1 MIEPEPAVMGLSFA
15 VQLRAASEPA
25 FDPAELGRRIGDY
38 LPVRGRSDVELCDEL
53 RLVQAFESM
62 LAGYKAELVI
72 ALAAQRPP
80 APGEAYG
87 GRWGPGEVQL
97 PETSEFFPDELG
109 HVLRCSR
116 TAATDLAET
125 STVLLTRLP
134 ATWGRLADG
143 LLDWPRARAI
153 AAELGWPAKDVPDEV
168 VSLVEAEVL
177 PRATELKI
185 RSLRELVRARLLAH
199 GVDLSEQRRKKAE
212 STANVTLEPGRDG
225 MAELRAAM
233 PLASAAA
240 CRDAVDRYARMLK
253 ADGDARP
260 IGVLRAEVLADL
272 ILRPWDTSR
281 PPVTAQLSITAP
293 IHTLRPGAKG
303 VAEVD
308 GAPITAGLLTEILAR
323 LDAVCPGG
331 LQAPAG
337 GSLHISLVD
346 PVSGRLRAVLTRA
359 ELQAL
364 VRRGCR
370 DHPDDQACACPVLD
384 RPDPVDKYRPSAA
397 QYRFVTTRDRTCR
410 WPGCTNRAV
419 WADLDHVVAHACGGT
434 TACENL
440 CCLCRRHHRIKTHAP
455 GWLFVMTEDGVFT
468 VTSPAG
474 ISRTTWPPGMRP
486 TSDDPPPF

>member
-1 MIEPEPAVMGLSFA
+1 MIEPEPAVMGLGFA

-25 FDPAELGRRIGDY
+25 YDPADLGRRIGEY
-38 LPVRGRSDVELCDEL
+38 LPVRGKSDVELCDEL

-62 LAGYKAELVI
+62 LAGYKAELVL
-72 ALAAQRPP
+72 ALAGQRPP
-80 APGEAYG
+80 QPGEAHG
-87 GRWGPGEVQL
+87 GRWGSGEVCL
-97 PETSEFFPDELG
+97 PETSEFFPDELAQ
-109 HVLRCSR
+109 VLRCSR

-153 AAELGWPAKDVPDEV
+153 AAELGWPAREVPDAV
-168 VSLVEAEVL
+168 LGLVEAEVL
-177 PRATELKI
+177 PRAMELKV

-199 GVDLSEQRRKKAE
+199 GVDLSEQRRKQAE
-212 STANVTLEPGRDG
+212 DTANVTVVPGRDG
-225 MAELRAAM
+225 MAELRVFLPVAR
-233 PLASAAA
+233 AAA
-240 CRDAVDRYARMLK
+240 CRDAADRYARMLK
-253 ADGDARP
+253 ADGDTRP
-260 IGVLRAEVLADL
+260 IGVLRALAVEDL

-281 PPVTAQLSITAP
+281 PPVTAQLTITAP
-293 IHTLRPGAKG
+293 IHSLRPGAKA

-308 GAPITAGLLTEILAR
+308 GAPITAGLLAEILEQ

-346 PVSGRLRAVLTRA
+346 PVSGKLRAVVTRA
-359 ELQAL
+359 ELEAL
-364 VRRGCR
+364 VKRGCR
-370 DHPDDQACACPVLD
+370 DHPGEPCECPVLD
-384 RPDPVDKYRPSAA
+384 RPPAVDRYRPSAA
-397 QYRFVTTRDRTCR
+397 QYRFVRTRDRTCR

-419 WADLDHVVAHACGGT
+419 WADLDHVVAHGCGGA

-440 CCLCRRHHRIKTHAP
+440 CCLCRRHHRLKTHAP
-455 GWLFVMTEDGVFT
+455 GWLFVMTEDGVLT
-468 VTSPAG
+468 VTTPAG

-486 TSDDPPPF
+486 TPDDPPPF